1 MKSMYNERLIKGVFP
16 SVEEGESGGPVQV
29 TGEDKDGLQVISA
42 DMLVVRPGKGFGTN
56 DGRVI
61 TSVYG

>member
-1 MKSMYNERLIKGVFP
+1 MFDKECVF
-16 SVEEGESGGPVQV
+16 ECGRRGECDPVKV
-29 TGEDKDGLQVISA
+29 TGEDKDGPQVISA

-56 DGRVI
+56 DARVI

>member
-1 MKSMYNERLIKGVFP
+1 MFP
-16 SVEEGESGGPVQV
+16 SVEEGESSGPVKV
-29 TGEDKDGLQVISA
+29 TGEDKDGPQVISA